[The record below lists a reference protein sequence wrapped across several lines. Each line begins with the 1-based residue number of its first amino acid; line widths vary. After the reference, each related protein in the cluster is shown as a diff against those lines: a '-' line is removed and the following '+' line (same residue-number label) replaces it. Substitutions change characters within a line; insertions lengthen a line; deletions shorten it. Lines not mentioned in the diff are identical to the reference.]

1 MLKEKTMADQS
12 YIKKVQAMTDAE
24 LNEELY
30 KVRNMQAQGYD
41 RLKGNDP
48 FNLLVEASVKMCD
61 DAIKVIK
68 EEQKKRRK
76 RLCKYSS

>member
-1 MLKEKTMADQS
+1 MADQS
-12 YIKKVQAMTDAE
+12 YIKKVQAMTDTE
-24 LNEELY
+24 LEQEFY
-30 KVRNMQAQGYD
+30 KVLDIQSQGYD
-41 RLKGNDP
+41 RLKGNDL

>member
-1 MLKEKTMADQS
+1 MADQS
-12 YIKKVQAMTDAE
+12 YIKKVQAMSDTE
-24 LNEELY
+24 LDEEFY
-30 KVRNMQAQGYD
+30 KVLDMQSQGYD
-41 RLKGNDP
+41 RLKGDDP

-76 RLCKYSS
+76 E

>member
-1 MLKEKTMADQS
+1 MADQS
-12 YIKKVQAMTDAE
+12 YIKKVQAMTDDE

-30 KVRNMQAQGYD
+30 KVRDMQAQGYD
-41 RLKGNDP
+41 MLKGKDP

-76 RLCKYSS
+76 

>member
-1 MLKEKTMADQS
+1 MADQS
-12 YIKKVQAMTDAE
+12 YIKKVQVMTDAE
-24 LNEELY
+24 LDEELC
-30 KVRNMQAQGYD
+30 KVRDMQSQGYD

-48 FNLLVEASVKMCD
+48 FNLLVEASVKICD

-76 RLCKYSS
+76 

>member
-1 MLKEKTMADQS
+1 MADQS
-12 YIKKVQAMTDAE
+12 YIKKVQVMTDTE
-24 LNEELY
+24 LDQELY
-30 KVRNMQAQGYD
+30 KVRDMQAQGYD

-76 RLCKYSS
+76 

>member
-1 MLKEKTMADQS
+1 MADQS
-12 YIKKVQAMTDAE
+12 YIKKAQAMTDTE
-24 LNEELY
+24 LEQEFY
-30 KVRNMQAQGYD
+30 KVRDMQVQGYD
-41 RLKGNDP
+41 MLKGNDP

-76 RLCKYSS
+76 KYEKVRNPSR

>member
-1 MLKEKTMADQS
+1 MADHS
-12 YIKKVQAMTDAE
+12 YTKKVQAMTDTE
-24 LNEELY
+24 LEQEFY
-30 KVRNMQAQGYD
+30 KVRDMQSQGYD

-68 EEQKKRRK
+68 EEQKKRREQ
-76 RLCKYSS
+76 LCKYSS

>member
-1 MLKEKTMADQS
+1 MADQS
-12 YIKKVQAMTDAE
+12 YIKKVQAMTDAR
-24 LNEELY
+24 LDEELC
-30 KVRNMQAQGYD
+30 KVRDMQTQGYD

-76 RLCKYSS
+76 

>member
-1 MLKEKTMADQS
+1 MADQS

-24 LNEELY
+24 LDEVFY
-30 KVRNMQAQGYD
+30 KVRDMQAQAYD
-41 RLKGNDP
+41 MLKGNDP

-76 RLCKYSS
+76 EL